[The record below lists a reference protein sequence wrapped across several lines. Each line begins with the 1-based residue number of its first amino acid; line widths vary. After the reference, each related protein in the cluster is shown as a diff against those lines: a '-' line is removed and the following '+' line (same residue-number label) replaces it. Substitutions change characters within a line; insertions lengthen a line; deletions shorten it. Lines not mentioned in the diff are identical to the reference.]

1 MKWMGVWLIRLSPPL
16 SPPPP
21 PLHCNRFPR
30 QKLEIMKWMGVWL
43 IPQGWDISP
52 LPPPS
57 ASTLRQ
63 VSGFPQKKAYSTK
76 RMAVFLILWAR
87 DTSTWQITPL
97 FPASTLR
104 QVSPTKGKKYE
115 REFCLSANGI
125 LVHEEILR
133 AFHLYVATGSYMS

>member
-16 SPPPP
+16 SLPPPSASTLQQVSP
-21 PLHCNRFPR
+21 T
-30 QKLEIMKWMGVWL
+30 KIMKWMGVWL

-87 DTSTWQITPL
+87 DTSPWQITPL

-125 LVHEEILR
+125 LVHEEIPR